1 MAARAGSSR
10 CGGPVPQQPGITM
23 NHLVDNASYG
33 YPFGATPQQA
43 ARGPHV
49 SGGKRQTGGAL
60 APESFTR
67 SQQPDP
73 DAAVYGSS
81 GFCSG
86 AASHDLASN
95 QQTPIRGDLTPN
107 IRPSLDDNLDSG
119 PVSVNVYRNGQEKST
134 EINNLGSSSPHEKQN
149 NVILPLDR
157 SRSTDEQLQTD
168 AEHTA
173 EYVQAEQP
181 QGLVPEGAAGRRSAE
196 RVQRRAPPSFE
207 SSDRSCLIPPQSS
220 ASPVI
225 VNINKLVVPG
235 SGNYVAFGGQG
246 LVKTVFEGTG
256 GAAAERAEGL
266 RPRAPGEHAPPPP
279 PLSDGQHETRLKRTG
294 MRQAG
299 SEDAYPLGS
308 GSNSPSRQDFRQQG
322 FDDLRLPLHSRV
334 PDDLSCAHVSGDA
347 STHHRTYRK
356 AAWPD
361 DRSITAHPG
370 SDQTQLKVEV
380 LGVRASQ
387 VGGRRAEGSRL
398 AGEDAGDEKGS
409 YDEKSPEENKGSRDE
424 KSPCNNKCSYGEKN
438 SRDKKGSCDEKS
450 HEDEKGSRDEKSHED
465 EKGSGDE
472 ESPYTEKGSYDEKN
486 SELKTG
492 SHDEKSPRL
501 DDKGA
506 YAEKAYHDKK
516 GTYAEKGAYAEKG
529 SHDKKGNY
537 AEKGSHDEKGSRDE
551 RGRNVGQDAQSRGF
565 QTTDFFPS
573 TVRPTHG
580 PLWTRAQ
587 RPELPS
593 GVSREG
599 SDPSL
604 QHRSPPGLRSQ
615 AFAEEAGNLPTTLNE
630 AVDWSSKF
638 PLSPADPAH
647 LTVVKTFCAGET

>member
-1 MAARAGSSR
+1 MAGRAGSSH
-10 CGGPVPQQPGITM
+10 CGGPVPQQPGITI
-23 NHLVDNASYG
+23 NDLVDNASCG
-33 YPFGATPQQA
+33 YPLGATPQQT
-43 ARGPHV
+43 ARGPPV
-49 SGGKRQTGGAL
+49 SGGERQTGGTL

-67 SQQPDP
+67 PEQPDP
-73 DAAVYGSS
+73 DAVVYGSNS
-81 GFCSG
+81 TGFCSG

-107 IRPSLDDNLDSG
+107 IRPSLDYNLDSG
-119 PVSVNVYRNGQEKST
+119 PVSANVYRKVQEKST
-134 EINNLGSSSPHEKQN
+134 EINKLGSSSPREKQN

-173 EYVQAEQP
+173 EYIQAEQLE
-181 QGLVPEGAAGRRSAE
+181 GLVPEGAAGRRSAE

-207 SSDRSCLIPPQSS
+207 SSARSCFIPPQSS
-220 ASPVI
+220 ASPVT
-225 VNINKLVVPG
+225 VNIGKLIVSGP
-235 SGNYVAFGGQG
+235 GNYVAFGGQG
-246 LVKTVFEGTG
+246 LVKSVFEGTG
-256 GAAAERAEGL
+256 GATAERAEGP
-266 RPRAPGEHAPPPP
+266 RPSALGEHAPPPAP
-279 PLSDGQHETRLKRTG
+279 PSDGQHETRLKRTG

-299 SEDAYPLGS
+299 SEDTYPLRS

-370 SDQTQLKVEV
+370 SGQTQLKVEV

-387 VGGRRAEGSRL
+387 VGGRRAEGRRL

-409 YDEKSPEENKGSRDE
+409 YDEKSPEEKKGSRDE
-424 KSPCNNKCSYGEKN
+424 KSPRLDEKNPRLDEKSPSNEKCSYGEK
-438 SRDKKGSCDEKS
+438 SPRDEKGSCDEKS
-450 HEDEKGSRDEKSHED
+450 HEDENGSRDEE
-465 EKGSGDE
+465 G
-472 ESPYTEKGSYDEKN
+472 PYTEKGSYDEKN
-486 SELKTG
+486 AELETG

-506 YAEKAYHDKK
+506 YAEKGCHDKK
-516 GTYAEKGAYAEKG
+516 GTYTEKGTYAEKD
-529 SHDKKGNY
+529 SH
-537 AEKGSHDEKGSRDE
+537 DE
-551 RGRNVGQDAQSRGF
+551 RGRNAGEDAWSRGF
-565 QTTDFFPS
+565 QTADSFPS
-573 TVRPTHG
+573 TVSPTHG

-599 SDPSL
+599 SDPSH
-604 QHRSPPGLRSQ
+604 QYRSPPGLHSQ
-615 AFAEEAGNLPTTLNE
+615 AFTEEAGNLPTTLNE
-630 AVDWSSKF
+630 AVDWSSQF

-647 LTVVKTFCAGET
+647 VTVVKTFCAGET